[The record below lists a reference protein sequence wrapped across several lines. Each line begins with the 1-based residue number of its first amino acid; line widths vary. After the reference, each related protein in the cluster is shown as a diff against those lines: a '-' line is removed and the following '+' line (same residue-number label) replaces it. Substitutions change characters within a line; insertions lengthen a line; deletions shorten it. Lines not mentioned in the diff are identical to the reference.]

1 MPPQLLSRAEGDAV
15 LMGELFQP
23 LREWPRD
30 ASAALAAKLA
40 AEEEGSPSDE
50 EAGPSLNPEPILYPH
65 PRPHPHPHPHPHT
78 LT

>member
-30 ASAALAAKLA
+30 ASAADVLGAFVVPEPAAPPAAEPFCAARHA
-40 AEEEGSPSDE
+40 AEEDE
-50 EAGPSLNPEPILYPH
+50 FGAIAGRTAI
-65 PRPHPHPHPHPHT
+65 R
-78 LT
+78 